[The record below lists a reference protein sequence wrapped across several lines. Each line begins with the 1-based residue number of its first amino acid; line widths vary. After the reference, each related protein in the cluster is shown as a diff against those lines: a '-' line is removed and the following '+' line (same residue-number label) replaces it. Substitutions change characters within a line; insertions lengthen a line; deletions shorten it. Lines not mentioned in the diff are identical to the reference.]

1 MKNKKK
7 LNVDD
12 AVAGGRVLVVAW
24 RRRSSGSQA
33 SVSFLFTLG
42 SGNFRI
48 LKNQRKRS
56 RKRRKKERPGE
67 TVMKK
72 YRLR

>member
-1 MKNKKK
+1 M
-7 LNVDD
+7 
-12 AVAGGRVLVVAW
+12 VAW
-24 RRRSSGSQA
+24 RRRSSGSQV

-56 RKRRKKERPGE
+56 GKRRKKERPGE